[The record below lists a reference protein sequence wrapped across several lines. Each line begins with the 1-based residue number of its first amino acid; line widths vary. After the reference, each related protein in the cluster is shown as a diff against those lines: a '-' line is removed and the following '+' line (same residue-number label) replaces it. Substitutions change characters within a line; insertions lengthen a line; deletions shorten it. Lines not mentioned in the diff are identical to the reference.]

1 MNVVDDVANGKAQLV
16 DVRSKLEWKM
26 GHAKGA
32 THISVNSLT
41 AGHTEHLEA
50 DKPIYL
56 YCASG
61 GRAGMAESYLKQRGY
76 NATNIGGLKNWVQ
89 MGGATER

>member
-1 MNVVDDVANGKAQLV
+1 MNFVEDVAQGKAQLL

-32 THISVNSLT
+32 VRIGLNDVIDGKTDSL
-41 AGHTEHLEA
+41 
-50 DKPIYL
+50 DPDMPVYV

-61 GRAGMAESYLKQRGY
+61 ARSSSAEQALRQQGFK
-76 NATNIGGLKNWVQ
+76 ATNIGGLANWAQ
-89 MGGATER
+89 AGGAIAR

>member
-1 MNVVDDVANGKAQLV
+1 MNIVNDVNSGKAQLL

-32 THISVNSLT
+32 THISVNSLLD
-41 AGHTEHLEA
+41 GHTEHIET
-50 DKPIYL
+50 DKPVYV

-61 GRAGMAESYLKQRGY
+61 GRAALAEGYLRHNGY
-76 NATNIGGLKNWVQ
+76 EATNIGGLSNWLK
-89 MGGATER
+89 MGGAIAR